1 MEAGYASW
9 KRLGEAI
16 FFLVANCTK
25 FGKLILRKITKT
37 VATTCRI
44 SKLKL
49 TIFDSISAGAL
60 PQIPLG
66 ELTALPRPL
75 AGFKGA
81 YV

>member
-1 MEAGYASW
+1 MEAGYASR
-9 KRLGEAI
+9 KRLGKQ

-25 FGKLILRKITKT
+25 FGKLILRKISKI
-37 VATTCRI
+37 VATRCRI

-66 ELTALPRPL
+66 ELTVLPQTL
-75 AGFKGA
+75 
-81 YV
+81 